1 MKKNLLTEKELEW
14 LKDNHS
20 NIKPYFTSMIRSIEW
35 HLYSKNTTPADADR
49 LNKQLLA
56 EKQKRTDYIR
66 KNYIKDVDL
75 KAYFAEKAKKAKAIA
90 KQNAEVKKALMGLT
104 PTLIEIALNVTKI
117 EDMRIKVS
125 NNPCTFRCY
134 ETKYRARGCRF
145 PITNRYIE
153 INIQKGYHLA
163 TIGGVLT
170 FIKGD
175 VVRSGMPCY
184 WVESYGKCQVDKRLV
199 KGFLVKGEHIEAK
212 SLKTAQK
219 LNTEHRKDILANLV
233 AERAKINYVKG
244 NEANIY
250 VTFEDSLKA
259 GNCRPGTQS
268 FYDKLV
274 IELGHDIDALSLK
287 DLRTYG
293 KKFNLEYYTNRVINY
308 VSNREIKRVKV

>member
-1 MKKNLLTEKELEW
+1 MKKNLLTDKELEW
-14 LKDNHS
+14 LNDNHS
-20 NIKPYFTSMIRSIEW
+20 NIKPYLTSMIRSIEW
-35 HLYSKNTTPADADR
+35 ELKYKNPTPADVDR

-56 EKQKRTDYIR
+56 EKQKRTEYIR
-66 KNYIKDVDL
+66 NKYIKDADL
-75 KAYFAEKAKKAKAIA
+75 KAYFAEKAKAAKAIA
-90 KQNAEVKKALMGLT
+90 KQNAEVEKALMGLT
-104 PTLIEIALNVTKI
+104 PNEIEYGLNMTKVEELEIKVTKNAC
-117 EDMRIKVS
+117 S
-125 NNPCTFRCY
+125 FRCY
-134 ETKYRARGCRF
+134 ETKYRTRGCRF

-219 LNTEHRKDILANLV
+219 LNTEHRKEILANLV